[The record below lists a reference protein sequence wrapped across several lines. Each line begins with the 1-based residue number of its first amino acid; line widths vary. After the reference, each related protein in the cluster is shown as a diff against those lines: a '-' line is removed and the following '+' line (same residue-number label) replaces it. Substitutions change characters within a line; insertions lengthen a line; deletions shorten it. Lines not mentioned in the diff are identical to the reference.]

1 LVTRQGLM
9 KIKAKALRRR
19 VWFTAL
25 SRVERCIVDLT
36 IRCVEEVRSPV
47 LAKTILNVINKILK
61 TLESGF
67 LEKLNRVGSA
77 IVEKIFRI
85 ALGWG
90 NRNASSWKQDSSF
103 IRFLGL
109 NAVNSGGLGINGG
122 YAG

>member
-1 LVTRQGLM
+1 M

-25 SRVERCIVDLT
+25 SRVERAILDLT
-36 IRCVEEVRSPV
+36 IRCVEKVRSPV

-90 NRNASSWKQDSSF
+90 NRNASSWKQDSGF
-103 IRFLGL
+103 IMFLGIS
-109 NAVNSGGLGINGG
+109 AVNLRDFGIHGG
-122 YAG
+122 YAR